1 MPRMDPTPPLGYT
14 FWMKRQ
20 EWWSLSP
27 SLGSRMWPSGPGHI
41 GLNWMAVEALIRYP
55 RSPAAHST
63 ETHFWDWV
71 LGPAVFGYT
80 SWGIHQLAWGSQCV
94 GRNPFAGSGAEQ
106 VAEAEGVEDT
116 KEEEGRR
123 GASCPFSA
131 DVAPTLHMAH
141 SKRHNC
147 WYISIWPVLPLVHLN
162 PFCTLLS
169 RTKGCRRQTELITVA
184 ETENNTK

>member
-1 MPRMDPTPPLGYT
+1 M
-14 FWMKRQ
+14 
-20 EWWSLSP
+20 
-27 SLGSRMWPSGPGHI
+27 
-41 GLNWMAVEALIRYP
+41 
-55 RSPAAHST
+55 
-63 ETHFWDWV
+63 
-71 LGPAVFGYT
+71 
-80 SWGIHQLAWGSQCV
+80 

-147 WYISIWPVLPLVHLN
+147 
-162 PFCTLLS
+162 
-169 RTKGCRRQTELITVA
+169 
-184 ETENNTK
+184 